1 MYAHPCCVL
10 FIFDLGK
17 GVVVGGGGG
26 GGAGAAFVCN
36 ALVHVI
42 HARAMMCALCMHI
55 ESALN
60 CIHACIRARFHT
72 SCAYGSCTSCA
83 NFNQHSYVK
92 ESIYLHVRAFLFVL
106 YVPDPVPGHVSF
118 LAN

>member
-1 MYAHPCCVL
+1 ML
-10 FIFDLGK
+10 RW
-17 GVVVGGGGG
+17 
-26 GGAGAAFVCN
+26 FVMHWCM
-36 ALVHVI
+36 LYT
-42 HARAMMCALCMHI
+42 RAMMCALCMHI

-60 CIHACIRARFHT
+60 CMHACIRARFHT

-118 LAN
+118 LAK